1 LPSPIIGVALDEDV
15 RAVDMLLNIL
25 AVGSLAASTLMLS
38 KGQSAMSASLH
49 LLLDEARK
57 RDPALFEQKLG
68 ACDPFRTAWL
78 SPNKAVRLATVVDV
92 KMFGERCVALQ
103 KTAKRAYHRTLL
115 GFLPVLGFAF
125 VMTLLTELGLLR
137 R

>member
-1 LPSPIIGVALDEDV
+1 V
-15 RAVDMLLNIL
+15 RTVDTLLNLL
-25 AVGSLAASTLMLS
+25 ALVSLAASVLLLS

-49 LLLDEARK
+49 LLLDEARQ
-57 RDPALFEQKLG
+57 RDPELFEQKLG
-68 ACDPFRTAWL
+68 ASDPFRAAWL

-103 KTAKRAYHRTLL
+103 MQAKRAYHRTLL

-125 VMTLLTELGLLR
+125 VMTFLTELGILR